1 MITQQKK
8 QTNRSSPVKG
18 RVSHRRR
25 RGLLQDFQ
33 NPTECC
39 QKMKKYILVLTIGI
53 SIFSCKQEKKE
64 NGAVANKASTE
75 SELKLYTFDGGT
87 VMVNNLELFSQD
99 TTYHGQTKEFADAF
113 YVISHPKG
121 NLMWDAGLPEGLIS
135 LPEPYTAPN
144 GAFTVSRKDSVVNQL
159 KSIGMTPDDID
170 YIALSHTHFDHSG
183 HANTLNNAT
192 WLVQDKEYDYVASE
206 TTHNLNPELYKAI
219 EGLKKIEKLEGDH
232 DVFGDGSVIIK
243 SMPGHTP
250 GHQVLYVNLP
260 ESGPLLLSGD
270 LYHFYENREY
280 KRVPSFNTSVK
291 ETLKS
296 MDAFEAF
303 AKEKN
308 AKVYLQ
314 HQKED
319 FNKMPKAP
327 NYLN

>member
-1 MITQQKK
+1 
-8 QTNRSSPVKG
+8 
-18 RVSHRRR
+18 
-25 RGLLQDFQ
+25 
-33 NPTECC
+33 
-39 QKMKKYILVLTIGI
+39 MKKYILVLTIAIG
-53 SIFSCKQEKKE
+53 IFSCKEAKKE
-64 NGAVANKASTE
+64 DGAAVNEEKAE
-75 SELKLYTFDGGT
+75 SALKLYTFDGGT

-121 NLMWDAGLPEGLIS
+121 TLMWDAGLPESLVT

-144 GAFTVSRKDSVVNQL
+144 GAFTVSRKDSVVHQL

-183 HANTLNNAT
+183 HANVVHNAT
-192 WLVQDKEYDYVASE
+192 WLVQENEYQFVASE
-206 TTHNLNPELYKAI
+206 ATQNSNPELYKAV
-219 EGLKKIEKLEGDH
+219 EALKKIEKLRGDH
-232 DVFGDGSVIIK
+232 DVFGDGSVVIK

-270 LYHFYENREY
+270 LYHLYENREH
-280 KRVPSFNTSVK
+280 KRIPTFNTSVE

-296 MDAFEAF
+296 MAAFEAF